1 MQRSSQLTSRQLAQ
15 KLKLSNFIS
24 HKEKATT
31 CWLLFSF
38 CCSVIENV
46 ILLRGV
52 SPQSVLGAT
61 HLTHLTV
68 SRHGAI
74 CARVLVSKLPDTLRL
89 IIKLVKDVCGLGLKD
104 AKDLVESCP
113 KTIKEGISKEDAE
126 KLAADLKAA
135 GAEVEVK

>member
-1 MQRSSQLTSRQLAQ
+1 MV
-15 KLKLSNFIS
+15 
-24 HKEKATT
+24 E
-31 CWLLFSF
+31 
-38 CCSVIENV
+38 
-46 ILLRGV
+46 
-52 SPQSVLGAT
+52 
-61 HLTHLTV
+61 
-68 SRHGAI
+68 
-74 CARVLVSKLPDTLRL
+74 LVNELIDTIRL